1 MGKSRASKETRQAR
15 RQAARNGPAQR
26 PPSRRWPLWAAVAA
40 LALVSAFGAW
50 RYWQAER
57 LEGARNALEQ
67 AERER
72 AAGRLSAADAAYRR
86 ALEASPSAAAWNGL
100 GVVYAMQRDFEGAA
114 RCFGEALA
122 LDPRFFE
129 ARAGLAIARQNAGD
143 FSAAEEQYRLAIEL
157 RPSFAGTYYNLGFLY
172 QSQGL
177 HAAAEEQYR
186 RALRIDSTL
195 VQAQANLLDG
205 FVTGVIEGDEI
216 LAQLLHPVGHGEGDG
231 GTGEAGLGLGCD
243 HGSAGAG
250 SGLGKLRHVSGNL
263 FRAVQRG
270 RGAWVAIGGLRGKRG
285 TDGQGARGVFR
296 QAPSVEK
303 VVNACGHLA
312 PGRSSPGFGTE
323 PRRRSKRRSRPRRTS

>member
-72 AAGRLSAADAAYRR
+72 AAGRLPAADAAYRR

-157 RPSFAGTYYNLGFLY
+157 RPAFAGTYYNLGFLY

-177 HAAAEEQYR
+177 YAAAEEQYR
-186 RALRIDSTL
+186 GALRIDSTL
-195 VQAQANLLDG
+195 VQAQANLGWVLD
-205 FVTGVIEGDEI
+205 
-216 LAQLLHPVGHGEGDG
+216 QQHRP
-231 GTGEAGLGLGCD
+231 GEAVEVYRRALRRAPEEGPLYRRLGKSHMDLSEYGPARSAYERAVALGSDGAGVQHDLGLY
-243 HGSAGAG
+243 
-250 SGLGKLRHVSGNL
+250 
-263 FRAVQRG
+263 
-270 RGAWVAIGGLRGKRG
+270 
-285 TDGQGARGVFR
+285 
-296 QAPSVEK
+296 
-303 VVNACGHLA
+303 
-312 PGRSSPGFGTE
+312 
-323 PRRRSKRRSRPRRTS
+323 